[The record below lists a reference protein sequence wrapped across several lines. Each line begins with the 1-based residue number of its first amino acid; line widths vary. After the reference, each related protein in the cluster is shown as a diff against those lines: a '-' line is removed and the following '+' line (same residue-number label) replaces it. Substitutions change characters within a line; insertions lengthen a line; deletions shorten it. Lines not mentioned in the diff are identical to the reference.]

1 MRKFLPALIALLI
14 SVITMAQDREEL
26 EERFWK
32 DSGATIIK
40 KAIPTGW
47 ENESAIIL
55 TDHRY
60 YQYINSGATVYFT
73 SSKHELIK
81 IQDQSALDGFSEISL
96 DKDSKVSFLWNTY
109 SKNETTI
116 GIRLIKPDGSIVVID
131 IEKEEVVEDDLRKI
145 AVPNLEVGDIIDLYL
160 FSKNKEKEG
169 DGLEV
174 YPAIETTIKDDYP
187 IVNYRIAMEV
197 ENDFFLNMNTY
208 NGAPAVKEEPTDRN
222 ATKMYVVEAQNLE
235 KLNAKRWYYPFV
247 EEPTVKIQVAFA
259 RKKRN
264 ERYAPIFKGKD
275 GERKATVTEEDVLD
289 FYDRKFYKVSKGMAN
304 DVFNYIDNLNLNTK
318 EEKFTAAL
326 EWIRFYKNTKYFE
339 GVFAYQ
345 AELIRSQPNPGC
357 YEYYFSRFENSTQV
371 INLLRALCLKLDVD
385 YDILMAQPRFDSKI
399 KDLLIK
405 ANART
410 GIRINTPTPLYFFA
424 YSENMTMSRFPSILE
439 GAEVYV
445 GKVEK
450 NKKITSIATE
460 TLPVSTAND
469 NVYTETM
476 TLSLTEDKKNL
487 QLSRTTE
494 ATGHFIEDYIYSWI
508 SWVDFLEEDYEK
520 YPEQDHFYNCG
531 KKKEI
536 KNNTASFQSL
546 RDKTTENYL
555 KNREKAAEREW
566 RATLENY
573 TSEIVQSGRYGKNSA
588 LITRES
594 FIIQDKYIKKAG
606 PNYIIEIGKFIG
618 SQIEIEKKERNRKV
632 AIYMDYAK
640 KYAYAI
646 DLIIP
651 EGYTVKGID
660 QLNQSVEN
668 ETGGFTTTAV
678 MEGTLLKLRSIK
690 TYKKNYLKASEWPQ
704 MLPWLDT
711 ALEFNQA
718 KVLLQKG

>member
-1 MRKFLPALIALLI
+1 
-14 SVITMAQDREEL
+14 
-26 EERFWK
+26 
-32 DSGATIIK
+32 
-40 KAIPTGW
+40 
-47 ENESAIIL
+47 
-55 TDHRY
+55 
-60 YQYINSGATVYFT
+60 
-73 SSKHELIK
+73 
-81 IQDQSALDGFSEISL
+81 
-96 DKDSKVSFLWNTY
+96 
-109 SKNETTI
+109 
-116 GIRLIKPDGSIVVID
+116 
-131 IEKEEVVEDDLRKI
+131 
-145 AVPNLEVGDIIDLYL
+145 
-160 FSKNKEKEG
+160 
-169 DGLEV
+169 
-174 YPAIETTIKDDYP
+174 
-187 IVNYRIAMEV
+187 
-197 ENDFFLNMNTY
+197 
-208 NGAPAVKEEPTDRN
+208 
-222 ATKMYVVEAQNLE
+222 
-235 KLNAKRWYYPFV
+235 
-247 EEPTVKIQVAFA
+247 
-259 RKKRN
+259 
-264 ERYAPIFKGKD
+264 
-275 GERKATVTEEDVLD
+275 
-289 FYDRKFYKVSKGMAN
+289 
-304 DVFNYIDNLNLNTK
+304 
-318 EEKFTAAL
+318 
-326 EWIRFYKNTKYFE
+326 
-339 GVFAYQ
+339 
-345 AELIRSQPNPGC
+345 
-357 YEYYFSRFENSTQV
+357 
-371 INLLRALCLKLDVD
+371 
-385 YDILMAQPRFDSKI
+385 
-399 KDLLIK
+399 
-405 ANART
+405 
-410 GIRINTPTPLYFFA
+410 
-424 YSENMTMSRFPSILE
+424 
-439 GAEVYV
+439 
-445 GKVEK
+445 VEK